1 MKSLL
6 LMCVQIYM
14 FAEWYKPGCTLEYP
28 IDGSG
33 AVVEALVRGL
43 EKFGGRLSLKSHVE
57 NIVIESGK
65 AVGVKLRNGQV

>member
-1 MKSLL
+1 
-6 LMCVQIYM
+6 M

-33 AVVEALVRGL
+33 AVVAALVRGL

-57 NIVIESGK
+57 NIVIEKGR
-65 AVGVKLRNGQV
+65 AVGVKLKNGQV